1 MNTAITDNSVTQTN
15 EYFIPYKDN
24 NLYIKYFRP
33 TTLNKDLKTCLF
45 FVHWMDV
52 RGHRGNSIYEKM
64 GTYYAD
70 TQGIPVFLF
79 DILGSGKS
87 KGTFEYPQQQKDQVK
102 AVYDNIVSTLQ
113 AEFGQEINFTII
125 PIVHSISAVA
135 LMSAVNEGL
144 PITRLIWLGGPP
156 SHAKSIKRD
165 IQSKG
170 HFSWFMYR
178 FMGHVDTLSGRIG
191 HPITRKLFGFR
202 LRLKDMTYYFPRAN
216 GAKMMLPHTEMDI
229 LTIFGT
235 EDQYLKLSDID
246 EEFPKEQSEHITRI
260 VIKGAN
266 HSFEAHIDE
275 LINKINQF
283 LTNEE

>member
-1 MNTAITDNSVTQTN
+1 MTTAITDNPVSQTN
-15 EYFIPYKDN
+15 EYFIPYKN
-24 NLYIKYFRP
+24 NSLYVKYFKP
-33 TTLNKDLKTCLF
+33 FTHNKDLKTCLF

-64 GTYYAD
+64 GMYFSD
-70 TQGIPVFLF
+70 QGVPVFLF
-79 DILGSGKS
+79 DILGSGQS

-102 AVYDNIVSTLQ
+102 AVFNNIVSKLQ
-113 AEFGQEINFTII
+113 KEFGSQTNFTII
-125 PIVHSISAVA
+125 PIVHSISAIA

-178 FMGHVDTLSGRIG
+178 FIGRIDKISGKIG

-229 LTIFGT
+229 LAIFGSK
-235 EDQYLKLSDID
+235 DQYLELSDID
-246 EEFPKEQSEHITRI
+246 EEFPREQSKHITKT
-260 VIKGAN
+260 VIEGAN
-266 HSFEAHIDE
+266 HSFEEHIDE
-275 LINKINQF
+275 LIKIINEF
-283 LTNEE
+283 LRKKE